1 MHTPIQPVIC
11 QHSAWGS
18 KQQRFRNCKL
28 AAKLTPEIQA
38 QIQQL
43 DQERIQTENEA
54 DEQKSLTEARRQQIL
69 QQCLEKRALLLAPVL
84 EAGKVLC
91 GHHQKEALATQAKL
105 DEIAKAKEAGIY
117 QDPNEIRAQKEQP
130 VDPKDIP
137 GEFLQA
143 VERVFSAEP
152 SWLVREILEDCTG
165 SEDWKMGRG
174 RSVSKELDR
183 SEEPVESSEQK
194 KFPCHRSY
202 ETLFS
207 TAGTK
212 KKRHLAQESQL
223 IETMSTRGLLTP
235 VLGSFEIPLS
245 TINSHTEPPTAPEQR
260 KVFVE
265 FGAGTG
271 GLSRHLQL
279 ALETMVVPSNP
290 LSSHNSTPA
299 VDSTSSMEPFNF
311 VLLDR
316 QKFRSRNQVDYMI
329 RTQPHPVKPRVM
341 RITKDVRDLTLQ
353 DLQLIHEAEPG
364 VARPETDEG
373 AVTAPLPSSTETPTH
388 YICISKHFCG
398 IATDLALSWLQQQ
411 QKTHDSND
419 SFSLCF
425 ATCCH
430 GVCEPAALVSK
441 SYLQELF
448 NTAGQTKKR
457 KRTDQDPSDETED
470 KAVATSD
477 PDIVSAAN
485 PVSLEQVDAWIPW
498 IIKLA
503 GWATLGREEESCG
516 LVSRPGKDAGSTLE
530 EDVMPRDQRR
540 VLGKRCKKLLDM
552 SRAIYLVRECGFKQA
567 KAVEYTVESV
577 ESGAII
583 GSM

>member
-1 MHTPIQPVIC
+1 MHIPIQPVIC

-28 AAKLTPEIQA
+28 AAKLNPEIQV
-38 QIQQL
+38 QIRQL

-69 QQCLEKRALLLAPVL
+69 DQYLEKRAQLLAPDL

-91 GHHQKEALATQAKL
+91 GHHKKEAQAAQAKL
-105 DEIAKAKEAGIY
+105 DEIANAKEAGTY
-117 QDPNEIRAQKEQP
+117 QDPEIQAQKEP
-130 VDPKDIP
+130 LDPKDIP

-143 VERVFSAEP
+143 MDRVFSAEP

-165 SEDWKMGRG
+165 AEDWKGRG
-174 RSVSKELDR
+174 RSPNKVDR
-183 SEEPVESSEQK
+183 SENHVESLK
-194 KFPCHRSY
+194 KFPCHQSY

-207 TAGTK
+207 TAGMK

-223 IETMSTRGLLTP
+223 IEAMSARGLLEL
-235 VLGSFEIPLS
+235 VLSDFVPS
-245 TINSHTEPPTAPEQR
+245 TISHTDPTASGKR

-279 ALETMVVPSNP
+279 ALETMVPSSP
-290 LSSHNSTPA
+290 LSSNTSTP
-299 VDSTSSMEPFNF
+299 VDSSMEPFNF

-329 RTQPHPVKPRVM
+329 RTQPRPVKPRVM
-341 RITKDVRDLTLQ
+341 RITKDVRDLALQ
-353 DLQLIHEAEPG
+353 DLQFIHETEPG
-364 VARPETDEG
+364 VARPETEEG
-373 AVTAPLPSSTETPTH
+373 APLPSSTESPTH
-388 YICISKHFCG
+388 YICTSKHFCG
-398 IATDLALSWLQQQ
+398 IATDLALGWLQLQ
-411 QKTHDSND
+411 QKTHHKD
-419 SFSLCF
+419 SFSICF

-430 GVCEPAALVSK
+430 GVCEPTAMVSK
-441 SYLQELF
+441 PYLQELF
-448 NTAGQTKKR
+448 NTAGQSKKR
-457 KRTDQDPSDETED
+457 KRPDQDPSDGNDSEEAEVVT
-470 KAVATSD
+470 D
-477 PDIVSAAN
+477 PVTVSSASL
-485 PVSLEQVDAWIPW
+485 VSLEQVDAWIPW

-503 GWATLGREEESCG
+503 GWATLGHEEENCG
-516 LVSRPGKDAGSTLE
+516 LVSRPGKDAASTLE
-530 EDVMPRDQRR
+530 VMPRDQRR
-540 VLGKRCKKLLDM
+540 VLGKRCKKILDM
-552 SRAIYLVRECGFKQA
+552 SRALYLVRECGFKQV
-567 KAVEYTVESV
+567 KAVEYTAESV

>member
-1 MHTPIQPVIC
+1 MHTPIQPFTC

-54 DEQKSLTEARRQQIL
+54 VEQKSLTEARRQQIL
-69 QQCLEKRALLLAPVL
+69 DQYLEKRVQLLASEL

-91 GHHQKEALATQAKL
+91 GHHQKEALAAQAKL
-105 DEIAKAKEAGIY
+105 DELAMAKETGTY
-117 QDPNEIRAQKEQP
+117 QDPDEIRAQKEQP

-137 GEFLQA
+137 REFLQA

-152 SWLVREILEDCTG
+152 SWLVREILEDSTG
-165 SEDWKMGRG
+165 PEDWKMGRSSSVNKELG
-174 RSVSKELDR
+174 RSEK
-183 SEEPVESSEQK
+183 PVESLEQK

-223 IETMSTRGLLTP
+223 IETMFTRGLLTP
-235 VLGSFEIPLS
+235 VLSGFELSS
-245 TINSHTEPPTAPEQR
+245 TINSRATSEQR

-279 ALETMVVPSNP
+279 ALETMVVPLTPPSFDT
-290 LSSHNSTPA
+290 STPA
-299 VDSTSSMEPFNF
+299 VDISSMEPFNF

-353 DLQLIHEAEPG
+353 DLQFIHETEPG

-373 AVTAPLPSSTETPTH
+373 PITAPLPFSTETLTH
-388 YICISKHFCG
+388 YVCISKHFCG

-411 QKTHDSND
+411 KTAHGSED

-430 GVCEPAALVSK
+430 GVCEPTALVSK
-441 SYLQELF
+441 PYLQELF
-448 NTAGQTKKR
+448 NTADQTKKR
-457 KRTDQDPSDETED
+457 KRTHQDPSDDNKDEEVD
-470 KAVATSD
+470 VATD
-477 PDIVSAAN
+477 PATVSSAS
-485 PVSLEQVDAWIPW
+485 PVSLEQVNAWIPW

-516 LVSRPGKDAGSTLE
+516 LVSRPGKDAGPTLR
-530 EDVMPRDQRR
+530 EDVMPRNQRR

-567 KAVEYTVESV
+567 KAVEYTMESV

>member
-11 QHSAWGS
+11 QYSAWGS
-18 KQQRFRNCKL
+18 KQQRFRSCKL
-28 AAKLTPEIQA
+28 AAKLTPELQA

-43 DQERIQTENEA
+43 DQRRIQTENEA

-69 QQCLEKRALLLAPVL
+69 GQFLEKRAQLLAPIL
-84 EAGKVLC
+84 EAGEVLC
-91 GHHQKEALATQAKL
+91 GHHQKEAAAAQAKL
-105 DEIAKAKEAGIY
+105 DEIAKAKEAGTY
-117 QDPNEIRAQKEQP
+117 QDPDEIRAQKEQP

-137 GEFLQA
+137 SEFLLA

-165 SEDWKMGRG
+165 PEDWKMGRG
-174 RSVSKELDR
+174 RSVDEDLDR
-183 SEEPVESSEQK
+183 SEESEESSEQK
-194 KFPCHRSY
+194 RFPCHRSY

-235 VLGSFEIPLS
+235 VLSDFAVPSS
-245 TINSHTEPPTAPEQR
+245 TVNSYVEPTATPEQR

-279 ALETMVVPSNP
+279 ALETMVVPSIP
-290 LSSHNSTPA
+290 SSSDISTP
-299 VDSTSSMEPFNF
+299 VDTSSMEPFNF

-341 RITKDVRDLTLQ
+341 RITKDVRDLTLP
-353 DLQLIHEAEPG
+353 DLQFIHETEPG
-364 VARPETDEG
+364 VARPETEEG
-373 AVTAPLPSSTETPTH
+373 AVMEPHLSSTETPTH

-398 IATDLALSWLQQQ
+398 IATDLAMGWLQQQ
-411 QKTHDSND
+411 KKTQDRD
-419 SFSLCF
+419 TFSLCF

-430 GVCEPAALVSK
+430 GVCEPTALVSK
-441 SYLQELF
+441 PYLQELF

-457 KRTDQDPSDETED
+457 KRTDQDPSDDVED
-470 KAVATSD
+470 EGALASTDQAT
-477 PDIVSAAN
+477 VSTAKH
-485 PVSLEQVDAWIPW
+485 VTLEQVDAWIPW

-530 EDVMPRDQRR
+530 EEMPRDRRR

>member
-1 MHTPIQPVIC
+1 MHMPIQPVIC

-28 AAKLTPEIQA
+28 AAKLNPEIQV
-38 QIQQL
+38 QIRQL
-43 DQERIQTENEA
+43 DQERIQTEIEA
-54 DEQKSLTEARRQQIL
+54 DEQRSLTEARRQQIL
-69 QQCLEKRALLLAPVL
+69 DRYLEKRAQLLAPDL

-91 GHHQKEALATQAKL
+91 GHHQKEAQAAQAQL
-105 DEIAKAKEAGIY
+105 DEIAKAKEAGTY
-117 QDPNEIRAQKEQP
+117 QDPEIQAQKEP
-130 VDPKDIP
+130 LDLKDIP

-143 VERVFSAEP
+143 MDRVFSAEP

-165 SEDWKMGRG
+165 AEDWKGRG
-174 RSVSKELDR
+174 RSPNKEDR
-183 SEEPVESSEQK
+183 TENHMESLK
-194 KFPCHRSY
+194 KFPCHQSY

-207 TAGTK
+207 KAGMK

-223 IETMSTRGLLTP
+223 IEAMSTRGLLEL
-235 VLGSFEIPLS
+235 VLSDFVPS
-245 TINSHTEPPTAPEQR
+245 TFSHTESTATEKR

-279 ALETMVVPSNP
+279 ALETMVPSSP
-290 LSSHNSTPA
+290 LFSNTSTPSTP
-299 VDSTSSMEPFNF
+299 VDSSMEPFNF

-329 RTQPHPVKPRVM
+329 RTQPRPVKPRVM

-353 DLQLIHEAEPG
+353 DLQFIHETEPG
-364 VARPETDEG
+364 VARPETE
-373 AVTAPLPSSTETPTH
+373 E
-388 YICISKHFCG
+388 
-398 IATDLALSWLQQQ
+398 
-411 QKTHDSND
+411 
-419 SFSLCF
+419 
-425 ATCCH
+425 
-430 GVCEPAALVSK
+430 
-441 SYLQELF
+441 ELF
-448 NTAGQTKKR
+448 NTAGQSKKR
-457 KRTDQDPSDETED
+457 KRPDQDPSDGNDSEE
-470 KAVATSD
+470 AEVATD
-477 PDIVSAAN
+477 PATVSSAS

-503 GWATLGREEESCG
+503 GWATLGQEEDNCG

-530 EDVMPRDQRR
+530 VMPRDQRR
-540 VLGKRCKKLLDM
+540 VLGKRCKKILDM

-567 KAVEYTVESV
+567 KAVEYTAESV